1 MNILHTMKVKHGW
14 LVLIVMLT
22 LGVGKISAENTWF
35 DEPRNFSSYS
45 LGQGKVHCKVL
56 IFASGFY
63 NHWAIGGTYVYAVA
77 GGKEITIVEYNGD
90 NDKNTDNDYKGWVNL
105 TVKDGTIKITNTY
118 DQVPVVLA
126 EGKSG
131 NYYLSRTGQTDR
143 PTYFEFDWYPSSK
156 FNGLTFT
163 VKDKIVETRRD
174 DTKFNHDYTLGEYS
188 ADSPQSP
195 LLFTPTFY
203 SVGENGVAGLGHVL
217 IPYVTYQEPI
227 SYYTSYDSTVVT
239 SSERSGQLFV
249 MTSDTMRYDYNAV
262 FKVKRDG
269 DQTQELRSNTITIP
283 AFHRIYDFKAS
294 DLVKADGTTNT
305 KQTKLTW
312 SIRTPSATDVMP
324 NDMFLLQRAYKADFS
339 DAESIDLIAMV
350 FDTAH
355 ANYSY
360 IDSTNAAMF
369 NSTNR
374 EHPVYYRVSRISTS
388 NWGYK
393 GHDWVATDSI
403 MKNPKLLSLN
413 PDSCYLTKNS
423 DFDQTRKITLTLIT
437 NKEDKTTFWD
447 EKAEV
452 LIQREVVVDL
462 STRTSERRVSGALF
476 KHQADGTYKAQV
488 ELMAELPCSYYTYKA
503 TLIDANSDLKCNTSD
518 TITLR
523 GDKLYYNTSASLSS
537 FNASKGY
544 YPDHIFLQWNQT
556 DGDVDVFQVYRRLAN
571 TEDEWSSVTE
581 LSAVNFYR
589 DKTVEAG
596 KAYEYRV
603 ICSYSCNGTTRRDTA
618 TAIGWLSAVGSISG
632 HVRYANGT
640 GNEGVNVVAVPQG
653 TEPNVNRGYL
663 QPLNTNH
670 DFVTLNSDE
679 WSGSRTYQM
688 LVRLTGDNNTTT
700 KNIFSTVPQL
710 LSPSN
715 GSRYISLDMNLAD
728 SMLVFKYGNQTIQTK
743 ISIVPDTW
751 MPFAVV
757 YDAVKKTVT
766 LYQDGK
772 ELYTQT
778 NVTPLIAEGYKLHLL
793 RSSEQIF
800 LDEFRIWKRALTG
813 KEISR
818 TAHAYLSGKETNLA
832 YYYTFDN
839 TFQYVKDGVTCH
851 YVSNMAYKG
860 ASDIQRNDL
869 LINITEGK
877 ISTTDIPSSE
887 MLTYR
892 ATTSANGEYCLG
904 GVPFGNGATYDV
916 TPTAEHGK
924 FTYNNTSAGFAVITL
939 DANRP
944 EATDIDFVNTE
955 SVRFTGRV
963 LYRLSTI
970 PVHGAHFLINGVLAT
985 TATGSVIETNAAGN
999 FDFDVP
1005 MAPITVQVV
1014 MEGHTFA
1021 HDGFFIINNDSLFQP
1036 TANMDG
1042 LRMYDETKVRLVGRV
1057 AGGNDQGQLPLGF
1070 GLSKNNLGDSILMS
1084 LELEGDN
1091 TALFV
1096 YDPQNKTID
1105 QIDTV
1110 VTHSNDS
1117 NVHYHTDVVY
1127 QQKRI
1132 LIYPDQTT
1140 GEFFVDLFPVKY
1152 KLTQLTATGYSTLTN
1167 SNTAIQVLDLT
1178 NRLTTDTLRNNGV
1191 EVLCN
1196 DTFRHVYHSDVS
1208 TTLTQLLY
1216 GMELGY
1222 LGVEK
1227 AYLTNFDS
1235 IAQTQNIVYLNEQG
1249 EYEYLFGRPVF
1260 TEGKYSFRVTAHED
1274 YYYNG
1279 NKLGTHDQVMLKGN
1293 NIAIYNGM
1301 HSETEVIKGDLDDK
1315 GQLQVILQADYPTYT
1330 GLSDN
1335 VTRKIQ
1341 VSVEH
1346 NGEHIS
1352 SEPIE
1357 VYVFADRLNG
1367 VESVNKTTSGIRLFD
1382 ILRDP
1387 PGSGSY
1393 SSLASGSTYQK
1404 SNIWNISWDLG
1415 TNLTI
1420 AHGKDYKGLIG
1431 AVTAPAGVGAFS
1443 GQEIQISS
1451 AKTVTIPILYS
1462 GNVQLTGTYEYTTTE
1477 TIHTGSDAY
1486 HVGANADIYIG
1497 SSEILYHGIGHGM
1510 AVLDS
1515 VTYSA
1520 MRSQIKEGTMKLI
1533 ASGRNSNG
1541 EMRYLTV
1548 GRKLLYS
1555 IGRGTEF
1562 AYTQEYILTTV
1573 IPTLLR
1579 ERNSILLTT
1588 DSTTAQRQANTTK
1601 QRVYYTALDPADEK
1615 FGVDKYYWVDPVNAT
1630 VKTST
1635 DEIATYNRI
1644 IREWFQLIYINEKQ
1658 KVQAINENQ
1667 PYKTYSISG
1676 AAPVSYAE
1684 SVKYSDG
1691 YSLQKIGISAGG
1703 IFNVMGKLVGLA
1715 GLQNI
1720 ISILSNPVHGQD
1732 ENRNDVISIEAN
1744 TPTAKFSVSFEP
1756 KVDVS
1761 FNNVGGTTTTA
1772 SRSYSF
1778 TLAPDEYG
1786 YMDVNVYRIKDTINT
1801 FNKDAASNTIVPST
1815 DYTYSSFMFYCSA
1828 GASRCP
1834 YEKGDSTI
1842 CYSPGT
1848 PLSNPTIALENPHI
1862 TIDKR
1867 EISNVQADQKA
1878 IFKLSLT
1885 NDQPTD
1891 LGIGTKIELPFE
1903 LMVVPNSNPNGLKLY
1918 IDGAPMGTD
1927 PVKVFIPHGKTIVK
1941 TLEVERGQGYDF
1953 NDIKLR
1959 LRSICTTDN
1968 KHEASISVHFIPAA
1982 TALNI
1987 TTPHDKWV
1995 LNTQSAQDSAGY
2007 YIPVTIDGFDI
2018 HSDGFDHIEL
2028 QYKQVNQSDNDWVNT
2043 CSYYVNDSL
2052 YALASGNKAMIK
2064 NSKIENVRFYGG
2076 RDPMEQNYELRA
2088 VSYARYGNG
2097 FVTRSSDVLQGIK
2110 DTRRP
2115 EVFGTPTPADG
2126 ILGVKDM
2133 LSLRF
2138 SETIAGNYLDEDANF
2153 EVVGGTN
2160 KLDIT
2165 QTTSLF
2171 FSGEKDCVAKS
2182 QVLRN
2187 MSNRAFTIEV
2197 MIKPAEQNKAMTIFS
2212 LGNTK
2217 QNLRF
2222 SLTADNRLRAE
2233 IGNSSIE
2240 SKVLSPILDFTR
2252 CVMTYD
2258 TAGVVHFYAGTMDM
2272 TQDGQSTLPKYS
2284 SNGTLLF
2291 GNTTDNKE
2299 PFHGNMLEARI
2310 WSKAEAQDE
2319 LSLTYKKY
2327 LTGYEREMM
2336 AYYKMNDGIGTTC
2349 RDLANGAT
2357 LTLQGTSW
2365 TLPEDMSIH
2374 LTNGTGVQ
2382 LDQDKLSRSAIQDL
2396 TLMLWFKTD
2405 TQTADTAAL
2414 FSTGGGYKTED
2425 DAQGKVFIGLQNG
2438 NVVLRHQSREYV
2450 AHGQYADQQWHQFVL
2465 TVNRTYNHANI
2476 FIDGKLSATFAADE
2490 MGSISSNNMWLG
2502 ACHWTLTDSLGNKKT
2517 QPLYPF
2523 SGHFDDLVLFEQA
2536 LPNSSIQ
2543 NFYNVN
2549 PNGEE
2554 MGLVAYLPF
2563 AQQFLT
2569 DNGRLELRYSPYNA
2583 RVIRDKEGTIVNEK
2597 QNLLLTDASAM
2608 ADKTDYSPTRDATPR
2623 TKYNFV
2629 WACNNDE
2636 LMINIK
2642 MLNKEINKQNI
2653 FITVRNVEDLNGN
2666 RLLNPMS
2673 WTVYVDR
2680 NQLRWSES
2688 EKTVS
2693 TQLNNSIDFELTIS
2707 NTGGTTRQYQI
2718 TSLPSWLTAAPS
2730 SGSLSPQGK
2739 QTIHFTVAEGVNV
2752 GEYTEYIYLQD
2763 DQDLF
2768 ERLLLNLKVESIC
2781 PWSDDHKELPLSMS
2795 LIGQVK
2801 LTSDKDTVY
2810 DTDPE
2815 DIVAA
2820 FINDKCVGMANVTY
2834 EESSLANH
2842 VYMTIYGNEKMKND
2856 YVQLRLWQANTG
2868 KIYILDASETIRF
2881 EQKYCYGCS
2890 PKTPVILT
2898 TSARTVQQLS
2908 LNEGW
2913 NWISFHIN
2921 PTYSTDIN
2929 RLFSTQ
2935 ANWTAGDLVK
2945 TPVRQ
2950 EYSQYAAAQG
2960 QIPATWYGTLN
2971 YFSYRNIYMFY
2982 VQNYVSSEVEGSPLS
2997 QKERTLTLFSGWN
3010 VLPYMLDINQSIT
3023 EAMSDYLIHATAGDI
3038 LKSKDR
3044 FAVFSSASKWE
3055 GNLTYMEP
3063 GQGYLLYHQ
3072 GEQCQFTYYDYHST
3086 TTNPTQKVQALRD
3099 EPLFVNRASSNM
3111 SVIATLDDW
3120 TGSTDNLILAAYV
3133 GNELAGRIDVHQ
3145 TDSIPLF
3152 FLTIGSEN
3160 VGAIHF
3166 ALEQNGETVAQSAPM
3181 FNYSANGIIGSL
3193 DNPLPISF
3201 RTNTITAMPSPFVDK
3216 VQVVVTT
3223 AEDQAVSLAIYSESG
3238 QLLATDN
3245 GQTENGIYTYEWQSK
3260 AVPTGIYIAVVRLEN
3275 ETKTIRLIK
3284 QK

>member
-1 MNILHTMKVKHGW
+1 MNAKRLG
-14 LVLIVMLT
+14 LVLTMVLT
-22 LGVGKISAENTWF
+22 MCMGQLYAENTWF

-63 NHWAIGGTYVYAVA
+63 NHWAIGGTYIYAVA
-77 GGKEITIVEYNGD
+77 GGVETRIVEYNGD

-174 DTKFNHDYTLGEYS
+174 GDRFYHDYTLGEYS

-294 DLVKADGTTNT
+294 DLVKADGTINT

-360 IDSTNAAMF
+360 IDSTDAAMF

-374 EHPVYYRVSRISTS
+374 EHPIYYRVSRISTS

-413 PDSCYLTKNS
+413 PDSCYVTKNS
-423 DFDQTRKITLTLIT
+423 DFDQTRKITLTLVT
-437 NKEDKTTFWD
+437 NKEDNTTFWD

-452 LIQREVVVDL
+452 FVQREVVVDQ
-462 STRTSERRVSGALF
+462 STQTSERRVSGALF

-503 TLIDANSDLKCNTSD
+503 TLLDANSDLKCNTSE
-518 TITLR
+518 TITLS

-571 TEDEWSSVTE
+571 TEDEWSRVTE

-596 KAYEYRV
+596 KTYEYRV

-663 QPLNTNH
+663 QPINTDH
-670 DFVTLNSDE
+670 DFVTLNSDD

-688 LVRLTGDNNTTT
+688 LIRLTGDNNTTT

-710 LSPSN
+710 LNPSN

-728 SMLVFKYGNQTIQTK
+728 SMLVFKYGEQTIQTK

-751 MPFAVV
+751 IPFAVV
-757 YDAVKKTVT
+757 YDAIKKTVT

-772 ELYTQT
+772 ELHTQT

-793 RSSEQIF
+793 RNSEQIY
-800 LDEFRIWKRALTG
+800 LDEFRIWERALTG
-813 KEISR
+813 KEIDR

-869 LINITEGK
+869 LINISEGQ

-1036 TANMDG
+1036 SANMDG

-1070 GLSKNNLGDSILMS
+1070 GLSKNNLGDSISMS

-1117 NVHYHTDVVY
+1117 NVHYHTNVVY

-1167 SNTAIQVLDLT
+1167 TNTAIQVLDLT

-1208 TTLTQLLY
+1208 TSLTQLLY

-1301 HSETEVIKGDLDDK
+1301 HSETEVIKGYLDDK
-1315 GQLQVILQADYPTYT
+1315 GQLQVVLQADYPTYT

-1335 VTRKIQ
+1335 VMRKIQ

-1420 AHGKDYKGLIG
+1420 THGKDYKGLIG
-1431 AVTAPAGVGAFS
+1431 AVSAPAGVGAFS

-1477 TIHTGSDAY
+1477 TIQTGSDAY

-1515 VTYSA
+1515 VTYAA
-1520 MRSQIKEGTMKLI
+1520 MRSQVKEGTMKLI

-1579 ERNSILLTT
+1579 ERNSMLLTT
-1588 DSTTAQRQANTTK
+1588 DSATAQRQANTTK
-1601 QRVYYTALDPADEK
+1601 QRIYYTALDPTDEK

-1715 GLQNI
+1715 GVQNI
-1720 ISILSNPVHGQD
+1720 VSILNYPAHGKD
-1732 ENRNDVISIEAN
+1732 VDGNDVISIEAN

-1778 TLAPDEYG
+1778 TLAPDEFG

-1891 LGIGTKIELPFE
+1891 VGIGAAIEMPLE

-1918 IDGAPMGTD
+1918 IDGSPMGTD
-1927 PVKVFIPHGKTIVK
+1927 PVKVFIPHGKTVVK

-1953 NDIKLR
+1953 NDITLR
-1959 LRSICTTDN
+1959 LRSTCTTDS

-1987 TTPHDKWV
+1987 TTPHNKWV

-2043 CSYYVNDSL
+2043 CSYYLSDSL

-2133 LSLRF
+2133 LSIRF
-2138 SETIAGNYLDEDANF
+2138 SEAIAGNYLDEDANF
-2153 EVVGGTN
+2153 EVLGGTN
-2160 KLDIT
+2160 NLDIT
-2165 QTTSLF
+2165 QTTSLH
-2171 FSGEKDCVAKS
+2171 FSGETNCVAKT
-2182 QVLRN
+2182 QVSRN
-2187 MSNRAFTIEV
+2187 MNDRPFTIEA

-2217 QNLRF
+2217 QKLRF

-2233 IGNSSIE
+2233 ISDSAVE
-2240 SKVLSPILDFTR
+2240 SKVLSPLLDFTR

-2258 TAGVVHFYAGTMDM
+2258 TAGVVRFYAGTMDM
-2272 TQDGQSTLPKYS
+2272 TEANQPALPKYTGS
-2284 SNGTLLF
+2284 GILLF
-2291 GNTTDNKE
+2291 GNTTDGKE

-2319 LSLTYKKY
+2319 LSLTYKKH
-2327 LTGYEREMM
+2327 LTGYERELMS
-2336 AYYKMNDGIGTTC
+2336 YYPMNTGLGNTC

-2365 TLPEDMSIH
+2365 TLPEDISLHI
-2374 LTNGTGVQ
+2374 TNGTGVQ
-2382 LDQDKLSRSAIQDL
+2382 LDQDKLARSAIQDL

-2405 TQTADTAAL
+2405 EHTADTAAL
-2414 FSTGGGYKTED
+2414 FTTGGGFKDED
-2425 DAQGKVFIGLQNG
+2425 DAEGKVFIGLQNG
-2438 NVVLRHQSREYV
+2438 SVVLRHQSNEYV
-2450 AHGQYADQQWHQFVL
+2450 AHGQYADQQWHHLVY
-2465 TVNRTYNHANI
+2465 TVNRTYNLANL
-2476 FIDGKLSATFAADE
+2476 FVDGNLSSTFAADKI
-2490 MGSISSNNMWLG
+2490 GSMSSNNMWLG
-2502 ACHWTLTDSLGNKKT
+2502 ACHWTLTDSLGNKIT

-2523 SGHFDDLVLFEQA
+2523 SGYLDEFVLFEQA

-2543 NFYNVN
+2543 NFNNVN
-2549 PNGEE
+2549 PSGEE

-2563 AQQFLT
+2563 AAQQLS
-2569 DNGRLELRYSPYNA
+2569 DNGRLELEYSPYNA
-2583 RVIRDKEGTIVNEK
+2583 RVVRDKDGNVVNEK
-2597 QNLLLTDASAM
+2597 QKLLLSDASAM

-2623 TKYNFV
+2623 TKYNFA
-2629 WACNNDE
+2629 WACNDEE
-2636 LMINIK
+2636 LMINLK

-2680 NQLRWSES
+2680 NQLRWSEN
-2688 EKTVS
+2688 EKTI
-2693 TQLNNSIDFELTIS
+2693 TTYLNSSSSFDLTIT
-2707 NTGGTTRQYQI
+2707 NEGGTTRQYQL
-2718 TSLPSWLTAAPS
+2718 TSLPSWLTAVPS
-2730 SGSLSPQGK
+2730 SGSLAPQGT
-2739 QTIHFTVAEGVNV
+2739 QTIHFTIAEGLNI
-2752 GEYTEYIYLQD
+2752 GDYTEYIYLQD

-2768 ERLLLNLKVESIC
+2768 ERLLLTVKVESVC
-2781 PWSDDHKELPLSMS
+2781 PWQEDHKDLPMSMS
-2795 LIGQVK
+2795 LIGKVL
-2801 LTSDKDTVY
+2801 LTNNKDTTY
-2810 DTDPE
+2810 DTDSQ
-2815 DIVAA
+2815 DIIAA
-2820 FINDKCVGMANVTY
+2820 FINDRCVGMANITY
-2834 EESSLANH
+2834 DNTTLENH
-2842 VYMTIYGNEKMKND
+2842 VYMTIYGNEKMKNE
-2856 YVQLRLWQANTG
+2856 YVQLRLWQSGTG
-2868 KIYILDASETIRF
+2868 KIYILDASTTIRF
-2881 EQKYCYGCS
+2881 EHKHCYGC
-2890 PKTPVILT
+2890 PPATPVILT
-2898 TSARTVQQLS
+2898 TSERKVQRLS
-2908 LNEGW
+2908 LIEGW
-2913 NWISFHIN
+2913 NWNSFYIN
-2921 PTYSTDIN
+2921 PTYSHDI
-2929 RLFSTQ
+2929 STMLSTRT
-2935 ANWTAGDLVK
+2935 NWTAGDIVK
-2945 TPVRQ
+2945 SVVGQT
-2950 EYSQYAAAQG
+2950 YSQYTESG
-2960 QIPATWYGTLN
+2960 WYGTLKSFN
-2971 YFSYRNIYMFY
+2971 YKYIYMFY
-2982 VQNYVSSEVEGSPLS
+2982 VQNAIAPEIEGNPLS
-2997 QKERTLTLFSGWN
+2997 EKESTLTFYKGWN
-3010 VLPYMLDINQSIT
+3010 VLPYLLDNNQTLT
-3023 EAMSDYLIHATAGDI
+3023 EAMSDYMIHATAGDI

-3072 GEQCQFTYYDYHST
+3072 GDQCSFTFYDYQSSVT
-3086 TTNPTQKVQALRD
+3086 DETQKVPLKNQA
-3099 EPLFVNRASSNM
+3099 PLFVNRASSNM
-3111 SVIATLDDW
+3111 SVIATLADW
-3120 TGSTDNLILAAYV
+3120 WGSTDNLVLAAYV
-3133 GNELAGRIDVHQ
+3133 GNELAGKIDVHT
-3145 TDSIPLF
+3145 TDSMPLF
-3152 FLTIGSEN
+3152 FLTIGSELT
-3160 VGAIHF
+3160 GAVRF
-3166 ALEQNGETVAQSAPM
+3166 ALEQDGEVVAQSAPM
-3181 FNYSANGIIGSL
+3181 FNYNADAIIGSL

-3201 RTNTITAMPSPFVDK
+3201 KGNNITALPSPFVDK
-3216 VQVVVTT
+3216 VQIVVTT
-3223 AEDQAVSLAIYSESG
+3223 AEDQDVSLAIYSESG
-3238 QLLATDN
+3238 QLLTTVN
-3245 GQTENGIYTYEWQSK
+3245 GRTENGVYTYEWHSK
-3260 AVPTGIYIAVVRLEN
+3260 AVPAGIYMAVVQLEH
-3275 ETKTIRLIK
+3275 EMKTIRLIK